1 MTTMTTMKTTTPTNA
16 KEMKF
21 LTKIKIQ
28 RRMQQILIA
37 EGNPVSLSVADKIE
51 ATLNGYAG
59 ITYTGQ
65 EKGRRERA
73 YVIARHQLEAE
84 ESLAKAESAAAKEVQ
99 A

>member
-1 MTTMTTMKTTTPTNA
+1 MTTMTTMKTTNA

-73 YVIARHQLEAE
+73 YVIARHQIEAE
-84 ESLAKAESAAAKEVQ
+84 ESFAKAESAASKEVQ